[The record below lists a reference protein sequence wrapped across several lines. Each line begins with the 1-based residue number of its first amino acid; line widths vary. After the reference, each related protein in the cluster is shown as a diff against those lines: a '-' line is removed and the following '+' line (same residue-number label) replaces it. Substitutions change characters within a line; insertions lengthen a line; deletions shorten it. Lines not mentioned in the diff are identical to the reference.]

1 VVYKKEKAMDFL
13 RDAAWQFVG
22 MILALLGIFVSILVY
37 LKQRQVKGI
46 AYEVISDTSVLS
58 IQEEVKGKIQVLY
71 NGTPVEEAH
80 LVVLR
85 IRNFGTAS
93 GSPADYILPLTFDFG
108 ENAEILDTEILETVP
123 NDLKK
128 EIALDKSSHEVMMKP
143 ILLNSQD
150 SIKLKVL
157 VTRIDQINVGARIN
171 GMPRIYK
178 SEELPRAKR
187 SRAIKRALW
196 ISFFCIVGSGGNYI
210 CDRRQYLEPCLRRA
224 SGRSYIPTSH
234 PRRSSSRLLAIS
246 FYGALDHRVLDGIP
260 HVVRYH
266 IFFDYSSWS
275 CFFPIYTKAINKV
288 KMCGLIEVTDGN
300 RAWRPQNQSLH
311 KVGAFKLA
319 NIRAGER
326 RFCAQ
331 HSASLDS
338 PTT

>member
-93 GSPADYILPLTFDFG
+93 VSPADYILPLTFDFG

-196 ISFFCIVGSGGNYI
+196 ISFFASWAVAGIIFVIGGSILNLVSGVPAEEAISQLLIPGGPLQDYSPFLFTVLWI
-210 CDRRQYLEPCLRRA
+210 TVFWMGFLTW
-224 SGRSYIPTSH
+224 SGIIYFLIIRPGAAFFQFIL
-234 PRRSSSRLLAIS
+234 RLL
-246 FYGALDHRVLDGIP
+246 
-260 HVVRYH
+260 
-266 IFFDYSSWS
+266 
-275 CFFPIYTKAINKV
+275 TK
-288 KMCGLIEVTDGN
+288 
-300 RAWRPQNQSLH
+300 
-311 KVGAFKLA
+311 
-319 NIRAGER
+319 
-326 RFCAQ
+326 
-331 HSASLDS
+331 
-338 PTT
+338 